1 MTSVVPTDD
10 WPGRLP
16 PEMASAL
23 LGVVD
28 LRTVFVTDEGI
39 VRAVDGVS
47 FSIQESERMA
57 IVGESGSGKSVTAAS
72 IMRLI
77 EPPGAIIGG
86 RVIFRGKDLLE
97 ATEPEMQRIRGSE
110 IAMIFQDPMT
120 ALDPMFTVGDQMI
133 QTLRAHDS
141 ISKKAARS
149 ASIDALG
156 DVHIPNPRQRIDD
169 YPHQFSGGMRQR
181 VVIAMALM
189 CRPALVIADEPTT
202 ALDVTTQA
210 QVLDLMLSLTEE
222 LNTAVILITHDLGV
236 VAGFCEKVHVMYAGR
251 LVERG
256 SSRDVYGAP
265 CHPYTKGLLDSVT
278 RLDREATE
286 RLPTIGGSPP
296 SLISLPAGCR
306 FHPRCAHADGICMT
320 EEPPLVDLG
329 LGRLS
334 ACHLAETFLPQT
346 HGRDR

>member
-1 MTSVVPTDD
+1 MTSVVTTDD

-16 PEMASAL
+16 PEMANAL

-28 LRTVFVTDEGI
+28 LRTVFVTDQGI
-39 VRAVDGVS
+39 VRAVDGVT
-47 FSIQESERMA
+47 FSVQESERMA

-86 RVIFRGKDLLE
+86 RVVFRGKDLLE
-97 ATEPEMQRIRGSE
+97 ANEQEMQRIRGGE

-133 QTLRAHDS
+133 QTLRAHNA

-149 ASIDALG
+149 AAIDALG

-181 VVIAMALM
+181 VVIAIALM

-210 QVLDLMLSLTEE
+210 QVLDLMLSLAED
-222 LNTAVILITHDLGV
+222 LKTAVILITHDLGV
-236 VAGFCEKVHVMYAGR
+236 VAGFCENVQVMYSGR
-251 LVERG
+251 LVERANA
-256 SSRDVYGAP
+256 RDLYTAP
-265 CHPYTKGLLDSVT
+265 CHPYTQGLLDSVT
-278 RLDREATE
+278 RVDREPTE

-296 SLISLPAGCR
+296 SLISLPTGCR
-306 FHPRCAHADGICMT
+306 FHPRCAYAESICMT
-320 EEPPLVDLG
+320 EEPPLLDLG
-329 LGRLS
+329 RGRLS
-334 ACHLAETFLPQT
+334 ACHLAEEFLPQT
-346 HGRDR
+346 EGRTR